1 MQVTPQNIL
10 PCSIKTKHSKIA
22 DPFLM
27 IIFGGGGDLSCKQL
41 IPSIFRL
48 FEGKKIQQFT
58 AIGIGRTPMT
68 DIQYRDKLKNCLKH
82 TLKSKFNDHQWKKFS
97 ANIFY
102 LIGDANQL
110 ALYQELCNRISA
122 FKKQYKKNS
131 IIYYLSVQPSLVCT
145 IVNSLSREKLCRNEA
160 NSKIIL
166 EKPFGH
172 DRKSALAL
180 NKKLSSAFD
189 EQQIYRIDHY
199 LGKQTVQNILFFRF
213 GNTIFEPLW
222 NRNYISHIE
231 ITVSESIGIEN
242 RGTFYEETGII
253 RDMVQNHIMQLMA
266 LVTMEPP
273 VGFDADLIRD
283 EKVKALQSVRIL
295 DKASLKE
302 HMVIGQYGRGKI
314 GNKMVPA
321 YRDEPHVNPH
331 SNVPTYF
338 AGRFFIDNW
347 RFGGVPIYVR
357 TGKRL
362 ARQLTQI
369 VIQFKHPPLKL
380 FQDSCDSIDPNRLMI
395 TISPHEKISLQFG
408 VKSPGAINCAYPVN
422 MVFDYQNAF
431 KIVPYSAYARLL
443 LDCIKGDLTLFARH
457 DGIDTMW
464 SIIDPIL
471 SYAEKCSI
479 HNQCVRYPAGTWGPT
494 QANQLIEQDGF
505 QWINE

>member
-1 MQVTPQNIL
+1 MKITPKNLLVCPSKVKQI
-10 PCSIKTKHSKIA
+10 KIA

-48 FEGKKIQQFT
+48 FTGEKIRQFT
-58 AIGIGRTPMT
+58 AIGIGRTRLT
-68 DIQYRDKLKNCLKH
+68 DISYRDKLKACLKH
-82 TLKSKFNDHQWKKFS
+82 KLKSKFNDKLWKEFS
-97 ANIFY
+97 ENIFY
-102 LIGDANQL
+102 LAGDVSETE
-110 ALYQELCNRISA
+110 LYKSICTHIND
-122 FKKQYKKNS
+122 FKKQHKKHS
-131 IIYYLSVQPSLVCT
+131 IIYYLSVQPSLVYP
-145 IVNSLSREKLCRNEA
+145 IVSALSQANLCRTEA
-160 NSKIIL
+160 NSKIVL

-172 DRKSALAL
+172 NRTSAAAL
-180 NKKLSSAFD
+180 NKKLSLAFD
-189 EQQIYRIDHY
+189 ERQIYRIDHY
-199 LGKQTVQNILFFRF
+199 LGKETVQNILFFRF
-213 GNTIFEPLW
+213 ANTIFEPLW

-242 RGTFYEETGII
+242 RGAFYEETGII
-253 RDMVQNHIMQLMA
+253 RDMVQNHIMQLLA

-295 DKASLKE
+295 DKAALKE
-302 HMVIGQYGRGKI
+302 HMIIGQYDKGKVS
-314 GNKMVPA
+314 NKIVPA
-321 YRDEPHVNPH
+321 YRAEAHVNAK

-362 ARQLTQI
+362 AKQLTQI

-380 FQDSCDSIDPNRLMI
+380 FKESCKTVDPNRLMI
-395 TISPHEKISLQFG
+395 TISPHEEIALQFG
-408 VKSPGAINCAYPVN
+408 VKSPGSVNCAYPVN

-431 KIVPYSAYARLL
+431 KTVFYSAYERLL

-457 DGIDTMW
+457 DGIDAMW

-471 SYAEKCSI
+471 SFVE
-479 HNQCVRYPAGTWGPT
+479 QCKDHHQCFLYSAGSWGPK

>member
-1 MQVTPQNIL
+1 MKITPQNL
-10 PCSIKTKHSKIA
+10 LSCPSAAKQSKIA

-48 FEGKKIQQFT
+48 FEGDKIKQFT
-58 AIGIGRTPMT
+58 AVGIGRTSLT
-68 DIQYRDKLKNCLKH
+68 DINYRDKLKSCLKEK
-82 TLKSKFNDHQWKKFS
+82 LKSKFDEKKWKIFAK
-97 ANIFY
+97 NIFY
-102 LIGDANQL
+102 QAGDASDPK
-110 ALYQELCNRISA
+110 LYKGLCARIAA

-145 IVNSLSREKLCRNEA
+145 IVNSLSSAKLCRTETNA
-160 NSKIIL
+160 KIVL

-172 DRKSALAL
+172 NRKSAAEL
-180 NKKLSSAFD
+180 NKRLSLAFD
-189 EQQIYRIDHY
+189 EKQIYRIDHY
-199 LGKQTVQNILFFRF
+199 LGKETVQNILFFRF
-213 GNTIFEPLW
+213 ANTIFEPLW

-231 ITVSESIGIEN
+231 ITVSETIGIEN
-242 RGTFYEETGII
+242 RGAFYEETGII
-253 RDMVQNHIMQLMA
+253 RDMVQNHIMQLLA

-295 DKASLKE
+295 DKAALKE
-302 HMVIGQYGRGKI
+302 HMVIGQYGRGKVGKKI
-314 GNKMVPA
+314 LPA
-321 YRDEPHVNPH
+321 YRAEAHVNAK

-362 ARQLTQI
+362 AKQLTQI

-380 FQDSCDSIDPNRLMI
+380 FKESCENVDPNRLMI
-395 TISPHEKISLQFG
+395 TISPHEEIALQFG
-408 VKSPGAINCAYPVN
+408 VKSPGSMNCAYPVN

-431 KIVPYSAYARLL
+431 KTVFYSAYERLL
-443 LDCIKGDLTLFARH
+443 LDCMRGDLTLFARH
-457 DGIDTMW
+457 DGIDAMW

-471 SYAEKCSI
+471 SYAEQCSV
-479 HNQCVRYPAGTWGPT
+479 HNQCFSYPSFGWGPK
-494 QANQLIEQDGF
+494 QADQLIEQDGYT
-505 QWINE
+505 WINE